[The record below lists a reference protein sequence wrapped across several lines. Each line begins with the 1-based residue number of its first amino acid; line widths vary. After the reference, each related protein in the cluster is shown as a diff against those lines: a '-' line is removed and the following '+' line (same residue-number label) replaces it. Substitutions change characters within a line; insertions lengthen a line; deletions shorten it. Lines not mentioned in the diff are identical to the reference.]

1 MLPEWGSPLK
11 VLPPPPAHGLV
22 HTPLHSSAGLGSS
35 EVSPGEPTY
44 DVIGELPLA
53 GLYEEIEE
61 EPQGEEDQGV
71 CVPSSRSQVGAS
83 SRWEPWGAGVL
94 VLLSG

>member
-1 MLPEWGSPLK
+1 MTL
-11 VLPPPPAHGLV
+11 
-22 HTPLHSSAGLGSS
+22 LHSSAGLGSS

-71 CVPSSRSQVGAS
+71 CVPSSRSQVGGVQQVGALGRGCACAS
-83 SRWEPWGAGVL
+83 EWLKLAASVSSPGG
-94 VLLSG
+94 